1 MEDLFDDFTD
11 DKPARTELD
20 RLVPRRQAMAEAYMG
35 ICRGAREKAV
45 LAEADGHGRVAY
57 ELSDQVIEA
66 GIRAASVVQRDVCQS
81 LALWCEQRANGL
93 KQSPYKAR
101 LAREALTGEEI
112 AEAIYTSRTAPNKT
126 AWGDLSEATS
136 ARLADLAGRLL
147 EAIDEMH
154 KPQRKSA

>member
-81 LALWCEQRANGL
+81 LALWWGDH
-93 KQSPYKAR
+93 
-101 LAREALTGEEI
+101 EEI
-112 AEAIYTSRTAPNKT
+112 PRERLVQVVMDF
-126 AWGDLSEATS
+126 AWLGLE
-136 ARLADLAGRLL
+136 RLRAGERF
-147 EAIDEMH
+147 E
-154 KPQRKSA
+154 R

>member
-1 MEDLFDDFTD
+1 M
-11 DKPARTELD
+11 
-20 RLVPRRQAMAEAYMG
+20 
-35 ICRGAREKAV
+35 
-45 LAEADGHGRVAY
+45 
-57 ELSDQVIEA
+57 
-66 GIRAASVVQRDVCQS
+66 
-81 LALWCEQRANGL
+81 
-93 KQSPYKAR
+93 
-101 LAREALTGEEI
+101 TGEEI